1 MKIAITGNTDGV
13 GKSIFEKLIKEF
25 DVLGLSRSNGYD
37 IKNVDEIIEQIED
50 CDVFINNAFEKNY
63 QTLLFEKLFNKW
75 KFSPKIIINMNS
87 SCVYEPSDWNPLY
100 ADSKKEFREVS
111 MNIVRSNI
119 DKRVRVTN
127 LYPSTLSSHIGFET
141 LNKIDIEH
149 VSDIIYWLI
158 MQPIEIEIREMSIYC
173 TTLKKEFEIN
183 KLI

>member
-1 MKIAITGNTDGV
+1 
-13 GKSIFEKLIKEF
+13 
-25 DVLGLSRSNGYD
+25 
-37 IKNVDEIIEQIED
+37 
-50 CDVFINNAFEKNY
+50 
-63 QTLLFEKLFNKW
+63 
-75 KFSPKIIINMNS
+75 
-87 SCVYEPSDWNPLY
+87 
-100 ADSKKEFREVS
+100 